1 MCARLPETGRVR
13 QRHRRCRLDADAGVA
28 ERRYTSAVTETVVQ
42 PQISKHWPASIYRRP
57 DGVVEQALSPARMR
71 GIVQSG
77 EGELWVDINSMDMHQ
92 HALLEKVFEFHPLAV
107 EDTLSPRTRVKLEEY
122 DRYVFV
128 VMAGIRLESTT
139 PDPYDL
145 ETFNL
150 YYFLGKNFLVT
161 VHAVTALG
169 CEAVRERLQRSADL
183 LARGAEATMH
193 AIIDQAVDAYFPLVE
208 QINAHVDRLEE
219 RLFEEFDEGLIHE
232 IFKAKRAAFALRRHI
247 GPLREVLNILT
258 NRPSSYIR
266 PETHHGTVS
275 APGACHEAAV
285 HRRDRC
291 APPDRAGRHLRHE
304 LQPHAP
310 GPRPLGLLGGPRRHG
325 RGVGGH
331 HVVAPPPQMALRLAA
346 EVVSLKTKHP
356 FVIARGG
363 GDDYRV
369 VWVRVTDAD
378 GAEGWG
384 EADPS
389 KYYGE
394 TADTVLAMLKKLEP
408 YLPKDSFDLEAAEA
422 RFAQVVPKN
431 GAARA
436 AVSAALH
443 DLVGKRLGQP
453 LWRLWGLDPARAP
466 RSSFTIGIDTADQIR
481 RKVAEASTYPILKVK
496 LGTDRDE
503 EILSV
508 IRDATDKPIRVDA
521 NAGWTRERAIAMLP
535 VLREYGVEFVE
546 QPLPPEDL
554 EGTAAVRRR
563 GVLPVVVDESCLVA
577 ADIPRVADAADG
589 INIKLAKCGSL
600 REALRMIATARAH
613 GMLVMVGCMIES
625 SLGITAAAHF
635 TPLVD
640 AADLDGAALTAN
652 DPFVGAT
659 IDGGE
664 IRLPT
669 GPGLGVRRR

>member
-266 PETHHGTVS
+266 PETQLYYRDVYDHTIRIMESVDTTRDLLAGVLETYLSQTSNRMNRVMKQLSIVATIALPLIVLGGIFGMNFSRMPLVHDPLGFWAALAAMGVVS
-275 APGACHEAAV
+275 AGIV
-285 HRRDRC
+285 WWLHRRRW
-291 APPDRAGRHLRHE
+291 L
-304 LQPHAP
+304 
-310 GPRPLGLLGGPRRHG
+310 
-325 RGVGGH
+325 
-331 HVVAPPPQMALRLAA
+331 
-346 EVVSLKTKHP
+346 
-356 FVIARGG
+356 
-363 GDDYRV
+363 
-369 VWVRVTDAD
+369 
-378 GAEGWG
+378 
-384 EADPS
+384 
-389 KYYGE
+389 
-394 TADTVLAMLKKLEP
+394 
-408 YLPKDSFDLEAAEA
+408 
-422 RFAQVVPKN
+422 
-431 GAARA
+431 
-436 AVSAALH
+436 
-443 DLVGKRLGQP
+443 
-453 LWRLWGLDPARAP
+453 
-466 RSSFTIGIDTADQIR
+466 
-481 RKVAEASTYPILKVK
+481 
-496 LGTDRDE
+496 
-503 EILSV
+503 
-508 IRDATDKPIRVDA
+508 
-521 NAGWTRERAIAMLP
+521 
-535 VLREYGVEFVE
+535 
-546 QPLPPEDL
+546 
-554 EGTAAVRRR
+554 
-563 GVLPVVVDESCLVA
+563 
-577 ADIPRVADAADG
+577 
-589 INIKLAKCGSL
+589 
-600 REALRMIATARAH
+600 
-613 GMLVMVGCMIES
+613 
-625 SLGITAAAHF
+625 
-635 TPLVD
+635 
-640 AADLDGAALTAN
+640 
-652 DPFVGAT
+652 
-659 IDGGE
+659 
-664 IRLPT
+664 
-669 GPGLGVRRR
+669 